1 MKLTG
6 SVALVT
12 GAASG
17 LGAAT
22 ARRLAQGGAKVVIV
36 DRDEAR
42 GGELARELGQTFA
55 KADVTDPAQVEA
67 AIGAAEALGPLRVA
81 VSCAGVGWAARTL
94 DKTGKPHDLE
104 LFRTVVGINLVGT
117 FNVLRLAAA
126 AIAKTEVVDGEPK
139 NGSILRAEGANTPR
153 ERGVI
158 VNTASI
164 AAFDGQIGQIA
175 YAASKAGI
183 AGMTLPAARDLAPAG
198 IRVVTIAPGIFD
210 TPMLGALPEDKR
222 AALGDGVV
230 FPKRLGSPA
239 EYGELV
245 AAIVGNGYLNGETIR
260 LDGALRMAP
269 K

>member
-1 MKLTG
+1 MKLSG

-22 ARRLAQGGAKVVIV
+22 ARRLAAGGAKVVLV
-36 DRDEAR
+36 DRDDTR
-42 GGELARELGQTFA
+42 GAPLAGELGGVFA
-55 KADVTDPAQVEA
+55 KADVTEAAQVEA
-67 AIGAAEALGPLRVA
+67 AIAEADKLGPLRVA

-94 DKTGKPHDLE
+94 DKTGKPHDLD
-104 LFRTVVGINLVGT
+104 LFKTVIGTNLVGT

-126 AIAKTEVVDGEPK
+126 AMAKSPPQEH
-139 NGSILRAEGANTPR
+139 GA
-153 ERGVI
+153 RGVI
-158 VNTASI
+158 VNTASV

-175 YAASKAGI
+175 YAASKAGV

-210 TPMLGALPEDKR
+210 TPMLGALAAEKR
-222 AALGDGVV
+222 AALAADVV
-230 FPKRLGSPA
+230 FPKRLGDPA
-239 EYGELV
+239 DYGALV
-245 AAIVGNGYLNGETIR
+245 AAIIENDYLNGETIR
-260 LDGALRMAP
+260 LDGALRMPP

>member
-1 MKLTG
+1 MKLEG

-12 GAASG
+12 GGASG

-22 ARRLAQGGAKVVIV
+22 VRRLAAGGARVVIA

-42 GGELARELGQTFA
+42 GAALAAELGATFA
-55 KADVTDPAQVEA
+55 KMDVTHSEQVEA
-67 AIGAAEALGPLRVA
+67 AVALASSLGTLRVA

-94 DKTGKPHDLE
+94 DKTGKPHDLQ
-104 LFRTVVGINLVGT
+104 LFANVVGVNLIGT

-126 AIAKTEVVDGEPK
+126 TIAKAEPLA
-139 NGSILRAEGANTPR
+139 NG

-158 VNTASI
+158 VNTASV

-175 YAASKAGI
+175 YAASKAGVV
-183 AGMTLPAARDLAPAG
+183 GMTLPAARDLAPVG

-222 AALGDGVV
+222 AALAADVV
-230 FPKRLGSPA
+230 FPKRLGSPDD
-239 EYGELV
+239 YGAMV
-245 AAIVGNGYLNGETIR
+245 AAIVDNGYLNGETIR
-260 LDGALRMAP
+260 LDGALRMPP

>member
-1 MKLTG
+1 MKLQG

-12 GAASG
+12 GGASG

-22 ARRLAQGGAKVVIV
+22 ARRLASGGAKVVIV

-42 GGELARELGQTFA
+42 GAELAKELGGAFA
-55 KADVTDPAQVEA
+55 KTDVTDPAQVEA
-67 AIGAAEALGPLRVA
+67 AIEAAGKLGALRIS

-104 LFRTVVGINLVGT
+104 LFQKVIGVNLVGT
-117 FNVLRLAAA
+117 FNVLRLAASA
-126 AIAKTEVVDGEPK
+126 MSKTDAVDG
-139 NGSILRAEGANTPR
+139 

-158 VNTASI
+158 VNTASV
-164 AAFDGQIGQIA
+164 AAYDGQIGQIA
-175 YAASKAGI
+175 YASSKAGVV
-183 AGMTLPAARDLAPAG
+183 GMTLPAARDLAPVG
-198 IRVVTIAPGIFD
+198 IRVCTIAPGIFD

-222 AALGDGVV
+222 AALSADVV

-239 EYGELV
+239 EYGAMV
-245 AAIVGNGYLNGETIR
+245 AAIVENGYLNGETIR
-260 LDGALRMAP
+260 LDGALRMPP

>member
-1 MKLTG
+1 MKLHG

-12 GAASG
+12 GGASG

-22 ARRLAQGGAKVVIV
+22 ARRLAAGGAKVVIV

-42 GGELARELGQTFA
+42 GEALASELGATYC
-55 KADVTDPAQVEA
+55 KADVTDAGQIEA
-67 AIGAAEALGPLRVA
+67 AVATAAGLGTLRVA

-94 DKTGKPHDLE
+94 DRTGKPHDLE
-104 LFRTVVGINLVGT
+104 LFKTVVGVNLIGT

-126 AIAKTEVVDGEPK
+126 AIAKAEPLEH
-139 NGSILRAEGANTPR
+139 G

-158 VNTASI
+158 VNTASV

-175 YAASKAGI
+175 YAASKAGV
-183 AGMTLPAARDLAPAG
+183 AGMTLPAARDLAPVG

-210 TPMLGALPEDKR
+210 TPMLGALPDDKR
-222 AALGDGVV
+222 AALAADVV
-230 FPKRLGSPA
+230 FPKRLGDPA
-239 EYGELV
+239 EYGALV
-245 AAIVGNGYLNGETIR
+245 AAIIETGYLNGETIR
-260 LDGALRMAP
+260 LDGGIRMPP